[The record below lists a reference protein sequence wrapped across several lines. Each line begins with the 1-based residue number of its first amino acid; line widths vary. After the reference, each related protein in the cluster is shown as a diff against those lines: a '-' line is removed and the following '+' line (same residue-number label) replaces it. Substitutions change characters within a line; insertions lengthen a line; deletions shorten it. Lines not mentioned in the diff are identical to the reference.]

1 MNRLLAI
8 AWKELVHL
16 RRDRFT
22 LAMVVALPTVQ
33 FLLFGFAIATDV
45 RHVPLAVLDRDPSPA
60 SRDFVRR
67 LEATTFYSPAG
78 AVVDYGQAELALR
91 SGRVGAVL
99 VVPPGF
105 AAARATGA
113 PAQVQLLVDASDP
126 LTVGSTTG
134 AAGGLAEALTREA
147 ASAGV
152 AVVMDLR
159 YNPEQ
164 VSAVYIVPG
173 LVGVILT
180 FTLVLMTAL
189 SIARERERGTIEA
202 LVVSPIRPWEMIA
215 GKLLPYVAIGYLQM
229 SLVLLLG
236 AVLFGIA
243 PGPRLP
249 ELYLVA
255 ALFIAANL
263 AVGLVFSTLAQTQ
276 GQAMQMAVFFLLP
289 NVLLS
294 GFMFPVAAMPW
305 LARVIS
311 EALPLT
317 HFLRLVRGM
326 VLKGSS
332 PAEMLGEIAAL
343 AAALAVLLVVATLRF
358 RKRIA

>member
-16 RRDRFT
+16 RRDRIS
-22 LAMVVALPTVQ
+22 LAMIAVLPTIQ

-60 SRDFVRR
+60 SRDLVRR
-67 LEATTFYSPAG
+67 LEATTFYAAAG
-78 AVVDYGQAELALR
+78 SVRDYAEAERALR
-91 SGRVGAVL
+91 EGAAGAVL

-105 AAARATGA
+105 AAARAAGR
-113 PAQVQLLVDASDP
+113 PAEVQLLVDASDP

-134 AAGGLAEALTREA
+134 AASGLAEAMFREA
-147 ASAGV
+147 ATSGV
-152 AVVMDLR
+152 SVVVDLR
-159 YNPEQ
+159 FNPEQ

-180 FTLVLMTAL
+180 FTLVLMTSLA
-189 SIARERERGTIEA
+189 IARERERGTIEA
-202 LVVSPIRPWEMIA
+202 LIVSPIRPWELVA
-215 GKLLPYVAIGYLQM
+215 GKLLPYIAIGYLQM
-229 SLVLLLG
+229 SLVLALG
-236 AVLFGIA
+236 AGLFGIH

-249 ELYLVA
+249 ELYAVA

-263 AVGLVFSTLAQTQ
+263 SVGLVFSTMAQTQ
-276 GQAMQMAVFFLLP
+276 GQAMQLAVFFLLP

-294 GFMFPVAAMPW
+294 GFMFPVAAMPA
-305 LARVIS
+305 LARGVS

-317 HFLRLVRGM
+317 HFLRVVRGM
-326 VLKGSS
+326 ILKGSS
-332 PAEMLGEIAAL
+332 PVELLPEVLAL
-343 AAALAVLLVVATLRF
+343 AGILAVLLAVATLRF
-358 RKRIA
+358 RKKLG